1 MVLDDDRLYRKTD
14 APPPPEPAPKRKAK
28 PKKGKAKG
36 GGARRQSKRLKI
48 SHDEDTEMEGTEV
61 DVTEADGEETEVKEE
76 EQPSVAEED
85 DGLGGAKWECIA
97 ITYEEYKSFLE
108 SIQKSRDPD
117 EKVLYRRLTSEV
129 LPIIEKRAEAQARKL
144 AARQRELQTM
154 EKMAT
159 AKRSSRIASRTEKQK
174 EIEEA
179 EEAERKRIADLAMA
193 KREQAKQHKLE
204 EVCLKFL
211 YYDNH

>member
-1 MVLDDDRLYRKTD
+1 MDD
-14 APPPPEPAPKRKAK
+14 
-28 PKKGKAKG
+28 G
-36 GGARRQSKRLKI
+36 
-48 SHDEDTEMEGTEV
+48 TEM
-61 DVTEADGEETEVKEE
+61 DAIDADGEETEVKEE
-76 EQPSVAEED
+76 EEKPSVTEED

-117 EKVLYRRLTSEV
+117 EKVLHKRLTLEV

-144 AARQRELQTM
+144 AARQRELQTL

-174 EIEEA
+174 EIEDA

-204 EVCLKFL
+204 EVCSDESLSL
-211 YYDNH
+211 HTLTTCRIESLA